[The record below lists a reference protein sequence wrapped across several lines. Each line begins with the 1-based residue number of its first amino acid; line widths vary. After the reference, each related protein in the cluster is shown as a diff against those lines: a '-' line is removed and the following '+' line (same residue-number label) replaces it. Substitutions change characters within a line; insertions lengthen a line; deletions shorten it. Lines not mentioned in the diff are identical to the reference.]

1 VKVEVIQMEHGVKPN
16 QMKTHL
22 KGHHTNQDKIAHL
35 EIDQKILI
43 EEEAVVIVI
52 VIVIVIV
59 MVVNGELN
67 KLMMIIQDKEN

>member
-1 VKVEVIQMEHGVKPN
+1 MKAEVIQMEHGVKPN

-22 KGHHTNQDKIAHL
+22 KGHHTNQDKIVHL

-43 EEEAVVIVI
+43 EEEAV